1 MYGRFGGSLLG
12 LNRETSKDYA
22 LKRIK
27 IGNLDQ
33 KDKENT
39 LNEVRLLASIDNPYV
54 ICMKL
59 LTSFQRSIL

>member
-1 MYGRFGGSLLG
+1 M
-12 LNRETSKDYA
+12 RETNKDYA

-54 ICMKL
+54 ICRFDVNSL
-59 LTSFQRSIL
+59 SRGVL